1 MPKAALPRRAVSI
14 HLPFWPTD
22 RLRRG
27 MGNGAPPADRPLV
40 TAAREGSR
48 RLIASA
54 DAAARRAGLLPGMT
68 LARARA
74 LVPGL
79 AIAEAE
85 PERDLEA
92 LLRLAEWML
101 ARYSPLV
108 APDPPDGLFIDATGC
123 THLWPDETAMLSD
136 LVARLERNGMTARA
150 AMAGT
155 WGAAGALARF
165 GPDAV
170 MVLRPGTEA
179 PALANLPVAALRL
192 DPEMVRI
199 LSRLGFER
207 IGQLGDVARAP
218 LVRRFGQQVTLRLD
232 QALGRAAEPLDPV
245 APHDIASARCGFAE
259 PIGTAGQFTAAIS
272 SLAETLCQR
281 LGNRGEGARRADL
294 VFHRVDGGMQAI
306 RIGTAAPTREPAH
319 LTRLLCARLE
329 MVDPGLGVEAMVLS
343 VPLAE
348 PLGSRQLAAMGEE
361 MQEPDLSGLIDRLVN
376 CVGAQRVYRFA
387 PVQSEVPERSLRTL
401 PAMAPPCHAGWP
413 AEWPRPVRLISPPEK
428 IDTLALLPDHPPARF
443 TWRGRQHRVM
453 RADGPERIFGEWW
466 LRDKEKE
473 AVRDYFRV
481 EDEEGA
487 RFWLFRSGDGV
498 DPGTGA
504 QEWFMHGLFG

>member
-1 MPKAALPRRAVSI
+1 ME
-14 HLPFWPTD
+14 D
-22 RLRRG
+22 
-27 MGNGAPPADRPLV
+27 GAPPADRPLV
-40 TAAREGSR
+40 TAARQGSR

-54 DAAARRAGLLPGMT
+54 DAAALRAGLLPGMT
-68 LARARA
+68 LSRARA

-79 AIAEAE
+79 AIAKAE
-85 PERDLEA
+85 PERDREA
-92 LLRLAEWML
+92 LLLLAEWML

-108 APDPPDGLFIDATGC
+108 ALDPPDGLFIDATGC
-123 THLWPDETAMLSD
+123 THLWPDETAMLAD
-136 LVARLERNGMTARA
+136 LVVRLERNGVTARA
-150 AMAGT
+150 AMAGA

-165 GPDAV
+165 GSDAV
-170 MVLRPGTEA
+170 TVLRPGAEEQ
-179 PALANLPVAALRL
+179 ALAFLPLAALRL
-192 DPEMVRI
+192 DPEVVRG
-199 LSRLGFER
+199 LSRLGFDR

-218 LVRRFGQQVTLRLD
+218 LVRRFGRQVTLRLD
-232 QALGRAAEPLDPV
+232 QALGHAAEPLDPV
-245 APHDIASARCGFAE
+245 APRDIASARCGFAE

-281 LGNRGEGARRADL
+281 LGSRGEGARRADL
-294 VFHRVDGGMQAI
+294 VFQRVDGSLQAI
-306 RIGTAAPTREPAH
+306 RIGAAAPTREPAH
-319 LTRLLCARLE
+319 LARLLCARLE
-329 MVDPGLGVEAMVLS
+329 TVDPGLGVEIMVLS
-343 VPLAE
+343 APLVE
-348 PLGSRQLAAMGEE
+348 PLGSRQLATAMGGQE
-361 MQEPDLSGLIDRLVN
+361 QEPDLSGLIDRLVN
-376 CVGAQRVYRFA
+376 RVGAQRVYRFA
-387 PVQSEVPERSLRTL
+387 PVESEVPERSLRKL

-413 AEWPRPVRLISPPEK
+413 AEWPRPVRLVSPPEK

-466 LRDKEKE
+466 LRDKEME

-498 DPGTGA
+498 DPATGA